1 MPIIARHLE
10 GLSEKSKFGSPHP
23 LPLSQRERGAF
34 HQYGAILV
42 QYRLIIQTGVGLIAV
57 LLAVCPSILEAQDPF
72 LRASPSGYTS
82 NGQPQSGNYPV
93 TGYQPS
99 VVPYQPT
106 MPIRPDGFPEGTA
119 PQSATGAPAY
129 GPTYQPGQPQVP
141 GRTMQASYVGQL
153 YPPCQMPAPAQ
164 LCEGAQWLGRVG
176 NDVILTSDVLIGID
190 DMMSRARGKI
200 PPEKFAEQRAALVQE
215 VTAGIREFNAH
226 YNDPD
231 PTKAMSPSNRALINQ
246 LVRQQIDVKLLYQD
260 FRKTIPKE
268 AAPAFEENINRYFEE
283 AQLKLLMK
291 REKVVSRADLES
303 ALRAKGSSL
312 DREKRIFMEQIA
324 AQNWVQQQVKG
335 GKDDEEVTHEE
346 MLTWYQA
353 HLKDFEKPAKA
364 RWEELMIAFS
374 NHPNRDEAYAAVA
387 ALGNRVLAGAS
398 LADAAKSAS
407 EGPTARQGGQREWTH
422 TGSLSSENLNQE
434 IFRLPVGQLSQILE
448 SENGFHIIRVVERQE
463 LIRTS
468 FLDAQK
474 EVKENI
480 QKERYEKRYKEFV
493 EKLRVK
499 YPVWTVF
506 DNALQQPMNSDE
518 EDRYSTQ

>member
-1 MPIIARHLE
+1 M
-10 GLSEKSKFGSPHP
+10 
-23 LPLSQRERGAF
+23 
-34 HQYGAILV
+34 
-42 QYRLIIQTGVGLIAV
+42 QYRLIIPIGLGLFAV
-57 LLAVCPSILEAQDPF
+57 LLAVSSSILAAQDPF
-72 LRASPSGYTS
+72 LRASPGDYVPG
-82 NGQPQSGNYPV
+82 GQPQGGNYPV
-93 TGYQPS
+93 TGYQRS

-106 MPIRPDGFPEGTA
+106 MPTRPDGFPEGTA
-119 PQSATGAPAY
+119 PRAAGGAPAY
-129 GPTYQPGQPQVP
+129 EPTYQPGQPQVP
-141 GRTMQASYVGQL
+141 NRTMQASYIGQPYL
-153 YPPCQMPAPAQ
+153 PGRMPVLSPAPAQ
-164 LCEGAQWLGRVG
+164 LCEGAQILGRVG

-215 VTAGIREFNAH
+215 VTAGIREFIAH
-226 YNDPD
+226 CNDPD
-231 PTKAMSPSNRALINQ
+231 PAKAMSPSSRALINQ

-260 FRKTIPKE
+260 FRKTIPKD
-268 AAPAFEENINRYFEE
+268 AAPMFEENINRHFEE
-283 AQLKLLMK
+283 TQLNLLMK
-291 REKVVSRADLES
+291 REKVVSRADLEG

-312 DREKRIFMEQIA
+312 DRERRIFMEQIV

-374 NHPNRDEAYAAVA
+374 RHPDRDEAYAAVA

-422 TGSLSSENLNQE
+422 QGSLSSEKLDQE

-448 SENGFHIIRVVERQE
+448 SENGFHIIRVAERQE
-463 LIRTS
+463 LTRTS

-493 EKLRVK
+493 EKLRTK

-506 DNALQQPMNSDE
+506 DNALQQLKNPDE
-518 EDRYSTQ
+518 EDRYSTR